1 MSKQIIII
9 PAFNEYYSLKKIFND
24 ISKKFKIIII
34 NDASTDKTK
43 KFLEKNKIENI
54 ENKKNK
60 GYEKSIIEGFKYVA
74 KHYPKTKSIVTFDAD
89 GEHNTFDL
97 SRILKFYNSNNPDLL
112 VCNRTNIKRNS
123 ERFIDSIFKA
133 KYGIN
138 DPLSGL
144 KVYKTKILK
153 KFFKKFKFKYFLVDL
168 VILYC
173 KRKYKV
179 LNLSITC
186 NYKKNR
192 KARIGNQE
200 KANKKIFNI
209 SKII

>member
-1 MSKQIIII
+1 MFKQIIII
-9 PAFNEYYSLKKIFND
+9 PAFNEYHSLKKILNH
-24 ISKKFKIIII
+24 ISRKFKIIVI

-43 KFLEKNKIENI
+43 KFLEKGKIENI

-60 GYEKSIIEGFKYVA
+60 GYERSIIEGFKYVV

-97 SRILKFYNSNNPDLL
+97 PKVLKYYYSKNPDLL

-123 ERFIDSIFKA
+123 EKIIDLAFKA

-153 KFFKKFKFKYFLVDL
+153 KLFKKFKFKYFLTDL
-168 VILYC
+168 VMIYC

-179 LNLSITC
+179 LNLSIAC
-186 NYKKNR
+186 NDLKNR
-192 KARIGNQE
+192 KARIGSQE
-200 KANKKIFNI
+200 KVNKKIFNI
-209 SKII
+209 L